1 MNERNDKPNLM
12 NAMRNIKYRI
22 HVRDEEKRYYYPIQP
37 PHIMP
42 GVIPEG
48 KEAPVMAMDSPTYN
62 LSASMMSSGYVGFP
76 GFSYLSQLAGRA
88 EYRAFAASIS
98 TELTRKWIRFVSK
111 AIDNNDIY
119 EKISKIQAEFL
130 RLNVRS
136 VLQRASEHDVLFG
149 RGQILIDIAEQD
161 SKTPLILDPRTVR
174 RGSLQRIASVEAIWT
189 TPSEYDA
196 KDPSSPNF
204 YKPNKWYMLG
214 REVHASRLMTIVTRP
229 MPDIMKPAFNFA
241 GISLSQLAEP
251 YVNNW
256 LRTRQS
262 VADLINNFSITAIA
276 TDMNQALN
284 GGEGDDVDPILARA
298 NLFTAMRS
306 NNGLMLF
313 DKEREELMQLN
324 VPLGGLHELQAQS
337 QEHMC
342 TVSRIPAII
351 LTGISPS
358 GLNASSEGEIRVF
371 YDWVSAQQEA
381 YWREPLETI
390 LKVVQLSLFGE
401 ISPDIELA
409 FNPLHQITEKE
420 AAEVRYQN
428 AQTAEIYIASG
439 IVSAEEERE
448 RLARDVESGY
458 QSLDISKIPVV
469 EEDGDKNAEKNETG

>member
-1 MNERNDKPNLM
+1 
-12 NAMRNIKYRI
+12 
-22 HVRDEEKRYYYPIQP
+22 
-37 PHIMP
+37 
-42 GVIPEG
+42 
-48 KEAPVMAMDSPTYN
+48 
-62 LSASMMSSGYVGFP
+62 
-76 GFSYLSQLAGRA
+76 
-88 EYRAFAASIS
+88 
-98 TELTRKWIRFVSK
+98 
-111 AIDNNDIY
+111 
-119 EKISKIQAEFL
+119 
-130 RLNVRS
+130 
-136 VLQRASEHDVLFG
+136 
-149 RGQILIDIAEQD
+149 
-161 SKTPLILDPRTVR
+161 
-174 RGSLQRIASVEAIWT
+174 
-189 TPSEYDA
+189 
-196 KDPSSPNF
+196 
-204 YKPNKWYMLG
+204 MLG

-458 QSLDISKIPVV
+458 QSLDISRIPVV
-469 EEDGDKNAEKNETG
+469 EEEDKNAEKNETG